1 MKKLADIFS
10 GVKMTALGGVFLA
23 LSFANMLSG
32 NRTGIDF
39 AWASVVICGFPL
51 LYKALSKLFLK
62 RKISTPLL
70 VSTAMAAAL
79 YIGEVFAAGEVAF
92 IMAVGEILEKKT
104 IARARRG
111 IKNLISLAPTRGRII
126 MESGENIVP
135 VCEIKSGDIL
145 RVLPGE
151 SIPVDGKIISGST
164 SIDQS
169 IMTGE
174 SLPVDKGIGDEVFCG
189 TINRFG
195 SIDIRASKVGKDS
208 SFEKLIRMVKSAEEN
223 KSPTERI
230 ADKWASILIPV
241 ALAVAIIAYAATG
254 DISRAVT
261 ILVVFCPCSLVL
273 ATPTSIMAAIGQAAK
288 YGVIIKSGAALEKMG
303 AVDCFAFDKT
313 GTLTIGKPSVS
324 DIVPL
329 SEKYSEDSILS
340 FAASAE
346 SLSEHPLGK
355 SISEYARNKGLNLP
369 RAENFSM
376 APGRGIKAKVGNE
389 QIICGN
395 SDFMR
400 ENSIDLPESP
410 IMEKF
415 SMEGKATIMVAISG
429 KLAGIIA
436 LSDSMKADVENAI
449 RELKEAGAQAIL
461 LTGDN
466 KRSAEFFA
474 QKARID
480 KTFAELLPAQKVQK
494 IEDLRK
500 NGFVVSMVGDGVNDA
515 PALKTADVGVAMG
528 SMGSD
533 IAVEAS
539 DIAIMGDDIAKVPYL
554 KRLSNAAVRLIKFNI
569 SLSMTINFIAIIL
582 SLYAVLT
589 PVSGALVH
597 NAGSLLVV
605 INAALLYD
613 RNYMKQKS

>member
-174 SLPVDKGIGDEVFCG
+174 SLPVDKGLGDEVFCG